1 VTAEGFV
8 DIPDS
13 ISRPEWLRVLVK
25 TDIGSPVELAHILY
39 CNRIC
44 AVLDLIH
51 IVYRILG
58 YDASVIPDPCN
69 PLILKRNVH
78 KGFCI
83 YSISGGLIPQFGTR
97 ALIPFVFNDLAE
109 RYPGFLIYTY
119 KYTV

>member
-1 VTAEGFV
+1 MTLISPPALRNFFISLSVTAEGLT

-13 ISRPEWLRVLVK
+13 ISLPEWLRESVK
-25 TDIGSPVELAHILY
+25 ADIGSPVELAHELY

-44 AVLDLIH
+44 AVFDLIH

-69 PLILKRNVH
+69 PLFLKRNVH

-83 YSISGGLIPQFGTR
+83 YSI
-97 ALIPFVFNDLAE
+97 
-109 RYPGFLIYTY
+109 
-119 KYTV
+119 